1 MGFFKSL
8 KGQFMKTYKKTVV
21 VHTVELSEVD
31 LDIAIENYPAVEK
44 QVLDYIQTVGAY
56 PHEGVAPED
65 LKDVRISMT
74 VEFTIE
80 GVVDFESRKPKAF
93 KADIISDRPEISSDP
108 DEYNPPPPPDTET
121 KDVIMDPGTMMAN
134 LAKDFKPTNA
144 EED

>member
-1 MGFFKSL
+1 
-8 KGQFMKTYKKTVV
+8 MKTFKKTVV

-80 GVVDFESRKPKAF
+80 GGTLDGFISQYPPDDVLWP
-93 KADIISDRPEISSDP
+93 DIKLPDRPEISSDP
-108 DEYNPPPPPDTET
+108 DEYNPPPPPDTES